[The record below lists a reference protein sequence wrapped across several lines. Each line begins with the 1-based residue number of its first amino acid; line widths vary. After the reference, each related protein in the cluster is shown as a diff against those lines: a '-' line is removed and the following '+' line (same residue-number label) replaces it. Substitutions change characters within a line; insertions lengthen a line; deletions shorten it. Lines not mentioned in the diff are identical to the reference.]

1 MTKEGPMSLTRRGL
15 GLLGA
20 FAAGA
25 AQAQQNFPARAVRM
39 IVPYPAGGATDVVA
53 RLISE
58 KLAAQWGQP
67 VVVENRAG
75 AGATVGAA
83 FVAQQPADGYTLFET
98 TSAHTISA
106 SLYRSLPYNPIRDFT
121 AITLTATVPL
131 VMVVTKSILA
141 NTPAEFVTWAKAQP
155 RGVTVASTGN
165 GTAQHLT
172 AELFKGRTGITAEHV
187 PYRGDAPM
195 ITDLL
200 SGTVQFAFATLSA
213 VLPQIRDGG
222 LKALA
227 LAHARR
233 ASALP
238 DTPTF
243 AEAGFPDFEAATWFG
258 TFAPAGLPE
267 PLRERIARDI
277 SAIVADPAMTQRLVE
292 MGAEVNNYPPREFDA
307 FIQRETARWAEAV
320 RLSGAQIN

>member
-1 MTKEGPMSLTRRGL
+1 MSITRRGL

-20 FAAGA
+20 LAASA
-25 AQAQQNFPARAVRM
+25 AQAQQNFPSRPVRM
-39 IVPYPAGGATDVVA
+39 IVPYPPGGATDVIA
-53 RLISE
+53 RLVSE
-58 KLAAQWGQP
+58 RLAAKWGQP

-75 AGATVGAA
+75 AGSTVGAG
-83 FVAQQPADGYTLFET
+83 FVAQQAPDGYTLFET

-106 SLYRSLPYNPIRDFT
+106 SLYRSLPYDPIRDFS

-131 VMVVTKSILA
+131 VMVVTRSIPA
-141 NTPAEFVTWAKAQP
+141 GTPAEFVAWAKAQP
-155 RGVTVASTGN
+155 RGVSVASTGN

-172 AELFKGRTGITAEHV
+172 AELFKGRTGINSEHV
-187 PYRGDAPM
+187 PYRGDPPM
-195 ITDLL
+195 ITDLI

-213 VLPQIRDGG
+213 VLPHIRSGD

-233 ASALP
+233 MSALP

-267 PLRERIARDI
+267 EIREGIAREI
-277 SAIVADPAMTQRLVE
+277 SAIVADPAMTQRLVG
-292 MGAEVNNYPPREFDA
+292 MGAEVNNYTPREFDA
-307 FIQRETARWAEAV
+307 FIRRETARWAEAV
-320 RLSGAQIN
+320 RISGARIN

>member
-1 MTKEGPMSLTRRGL
+1 MSVSRRSL

-20 FAAGA
+20 SALAAPPA
-25 AQAQQNFPARAVRM
+25 WAQQGFPNRPVRL
-39 IVPYPAGGATDVVA
+39 IVPYPAGGATDVIA
-53 RLISE
+53 RLIAE
-58 KLAAQWGQP
+58 RLAARWAQP

-83 FVAQQPADGYTLFET
+83 YVAQQPADGYTLFET

-106 SLYRSLPYNPIRDFT
+106 SLYRSLPYDPIRDFT

-131 VMVVTKSILA
+131 VMVVTRSIPA
-141 NTPAEFVTWAKAQP
+141 NTPAEFVEWARSQQ
-155 RGVTVASTGN
+155 RGVTAASTGN

-172 AELFKGRTGITAEHV
+172 AELFKGRTGIAAEHV

-213 VLPQIRDGG
+213 VLPHIRDGG

-227 LAHARR
+227 LAHPRR
-233 ASALP
+233 MEALP

-267 PLRERIARDI
+267 EIREGIAREI
-277 SAIVADPAMTQRLVE
+277 SAIVADPAMTRRLVE
-292 MGAEVNNYPPREFDA
+292 MGAEVNNDGPRAFDA
-307 FIQRETARWAEAV
+307 FIGRETARWAEAV
-320 RLSGAQIN
+320 RLSGARIN